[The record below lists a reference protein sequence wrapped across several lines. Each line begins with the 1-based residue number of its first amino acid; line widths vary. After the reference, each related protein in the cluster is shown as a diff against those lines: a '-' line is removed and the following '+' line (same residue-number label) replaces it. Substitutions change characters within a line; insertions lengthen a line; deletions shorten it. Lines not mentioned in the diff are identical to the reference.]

1 MLKLNLNMMEITKE
15 QFIDNLNK
23 DLELEYAAAIQYI
36 QHAAIITGPEY
47 DAIAQELLIHAD
59 EEIGHAK
66 KIADMI
72 ADLGGTPTIEVEE
85 RHISD
90 QSKKMLEQDLDGEEL
105 AIQRYKERIAQAESL
120 GEYGIRRGLED
131 ILLQEE
137 EHRRDLLS
145 SLGK

>member
-1 MLKLNLNMMEITKE
+1 MEITKE

-36 QHAAIITGPEY
+36 QHAAVITGPEY
-47 DAIAQELLIHAD
+47 DAIAEELLIHAD
-59 EEIGHAK
+59 EEINHAK
-66 KIADMI
+66 QISDMI
-72 ADLGGTPTIEVEE
+72 ADLGGTPTIDVEK
-85 RHISD
+85 RYVSD
-90 QSKKMLEQDLDGEEL
+90 QSKQMLEQDLDGEER
-105 AIQRYKERIAQAESL
+105 AISRYKERIAQAESL

-131 ILLQEE
+131 ILMQEE